1 MKKKIIIC
9 ALTGFLLFFV
19 LGFQKLYD
27 FQTENGM
34 ISELDTGK
42 VYIDIAGY
50 EIALWPQGDNL
61 YAFLPSAC
69 KNAGLTPNIPVE
81 IDPSSITRMYSEHIP
96 AVFIETESGTSEQI
110 NQDKDIREP
119 GQISVLDADGHTS
132 FTLSLD
138 YIKSRG
144 NTSFTEFDKKS
155 YQIKL
160 SESVPFLGMD
170 ASKKWIFTANAAD
183 ASLLRNALSR
193 SLGDH
198 LGLPQS
204 KAGVF
209 VDLYINGEYTGNY
222 YVTEK
227 IEIEK
232 TRLNITN
239 LEKAM
244 ELMNDGTDLS
254 MYETVWGETTKAK
267 QIPNEPEDITGGYLI
282 ERDFDNRFLKE
293 VDINGSYFITK
304 TNECFI
310 LRSPEYASENQLSYI
325 NDFVQCVENALLS
338 PDGIDAQSGKYY
350 TDLIDIESFV
360 RKYLLEEVTANYDGG
375 VASSYFYKDIDT
387 VSDKLYAGPIWDYD
401 VTWGNS
407 PAYLGY
413 ISSSPDRL
421 TKLTS
426 HMDASV
432 WFSALYAKP
441 DFYHEIVSCY
451 ENEISAYL
459 QTLAGQILPQ
469 LAEMTS
475 ASAAMDRIRW
485 QQQYAEN
492 GTMRSRE
499 EEIAFLSD
507 YILMRKAFLDK
518 AWIEQVPVYQITL
531 LIENTLYETLS
542 VFEGEPLP
550 DLPEAD
556 LDYAQFLG
564 WHTEDGS
571 SPDIGS
577 PVYADMVF
585 HADLQ
590 Y

>member
-1 MKKKIIIC
+1 MKIKISIC
-9 ALTGFLLFFV
+9 VLTGFLLFCV
-19 LGFQKLYD
+19 LGFQKLSDY
-27 FQTENGM
+27 QTENDLMSGHAA
-34 ISELDTGK
+34 EK
-42 VYIDIAGY
+42 VYIDIAGHK
-50 EIALWPQGDNL
+50 IALWPQEDKL

-81 IDPSSITRMYSEHIP
+81 IDPSSITQMYSEHIP

-119 GQISVLDADGHTS
+119 GQISVLDANGHTD
-132 FTLSLD
+132 FTLPLD
-138 YIKSRG
+138 YIKGRG
-144 NTSFTEFDKKS
+144 NTSYTEFDKKS

-160 SESVPFLGMD
+160 AESVPFLGMD

-232 TRLNITN
+232 TRLDITN
-239 LEKAM
+239 LEKTM
-244 ELMNDGTDLS
+244 ELMNNDSDLS
-254 MYETVWGETTKAK
+254 MYETIWNETTKAK

-293 VDINGSYFITK
+293 VDINGSYFITGA
-304 TNECFI
+304 NECFI

-338 PDGIDAQSGKYY
+338 PDGVDAQSGKSY
-350 TDLIDIESFV
+350 TDLIDIDSFV

-375 VASSYFYKDIDT
+375 VASSYFYKDIDA

-407 PAYLGY
+407 PAYLGF
-413 ISSSPDRL
+413 ISTSPDRL
-421 TKLTS
+421 TKLAS

-432 WFSALYAKP
+432 WFSALYNKP
-441 DFYHEIVSCY
+441 EFYQEIVSCY
-451 ENEISAYL
+451 ENEISDYL
-459 QTLAGQILPQ
+459 QTLAEQILPQ
-469 LAEMTS
+469 LAETTS
-475 ASAAMDRIRW
+475 ASATMDRIRW
-485 QQQYAEN
+485 QKQYAEN
-492 GTMRSRE
+492 GTKRSLE

-518 AWIEQVPVYQITL
+518 AWIEQLPVHQITL
-531 LIENTLYETLS
+531 FTENTVYETLY
-542 VFEGEPLP
+542 VLDGEPLP
-550 DLPEAD
+550 DLPEAHFD
-556 LDYAQFLG
+556 HAQFIR
-564 WHTEDGS
+564 WRMEDGS

-577 PVYADMVF
+577 PVYADIVL
-585 HADLQ
+585 HADFL

>member
-1 MKKKIIIC
+1 MRKKITIC
-9 ALTGFLLFFV
+9 ILAGFLLLFV
-19 LGFQKLYD
+19 LGFERLSD
-27 FQTENGM
+27 FQTENILM
-34 ISELDTGK
+34 SEHNVEKT
-42 VYIDIAGY
+42 YIDIAGHK
-50 EIALWPQGDNL
+50 IALWPHEDKL

-69 KNAGLTPNIPVE
+69 KNAGITPDIPVE
-81 IDPSSITRMYSEHIP
+81 IDPSSITQMYSEYIP

-110 NQDKDIREP
+110 NQDKNIRES
-119 GQISVLDADGHTS
+119 GQISVLDADGHTD
-132 FTLSLD
+132 FTLPLD
-138 YIKSRG
+138 YIKGRG
-144 NTSFTEFDKKS
+144 NTSYTEFEKKS

-160 SESVPFLGMD
+160 TESVPFLGMD

-193 SLGDH
+193 SLADH
-198 LGLPQS
+198 LGLPQA
-204 KAGVF
+204 KEGVF
-209 VDLYINGEYTGNY
+209 VDLYLNGEYAGNY

-239 LEKAM
+239 LEKKM
-244 ELMNDGTDLS
+244 EQMNDDNDLS
-254 MYETVWGETTKAK
+254 MYETVWGDTTKAK
-267 QIPNEPEDITGGYLI
+267 LIPNEPEDITGGYLI
-282 ERDFDNRFLKE
+282 ERDFDNRFLTE
-293 VDINGSYFITK
+293 VDENGSYFITEA
-304 TNECFI
+304 NECFI
-310 LRSPEYASENQLSYI
+310 VRSPEYASENQLSYI

-350 TDLIDIESFV
+350 TDLLDIESFA

-387 VSDKLYAGPIWDYD
+387 VSDKLYAGPVWDYD

-413 ISSSPDRL
+413 ISPSPNRL

-426 HMDASV
+426 HADASV
-432 WFSALYAKP
+432 WFSSLYNKP
-441 DFYHEIVSCY
+441 DFYQEVVSCY
-451 ENEISAYL
+451 ENEISDYL
-459 QTLAGQILPQ
+459 QTLAEQTLPQ

-475 ASAAMDRIRW
+475 ASAAMDRVRW
-485 QQQYAEN
+485 QKQYVEN
-492 GTMRSRE
+492 GTKRSQE

-518 AWIEQVPVYQITL
+518 AWLEQVPVYQITL
-531 LIENTLYETLS
+531 LIENTLYETLY
-542 VFEGEPLP
+542 VMEGEPLP
-550 DLPEAD
+550 DLPEED
-556 LDYAQFLG
+556 LDYAKILR
-564 WHTEDGS
+564 WRTEDGS

-577 PVYADMVF
+577 PVYTDMVF